1 MLQIFKMAFRD
12 LLRNKRRTIFSALA
26 LAMGLAILLFM
37 AAFINGELIS
47 SRESTIRLSSGHL
60 QVRAKEYNQNRNSL
74 LWEDLIENPMEL
86 AAQVSALE
94 VVETAT
100 PRLFAS
106 GLIFIGDKSE
116 GVRVMGVDPD
126 SSANAPYRDGL
137 LEGEF
142 LQADDRGGI
151 LIGKPLAEKFDLQV
165 GDDFAMLVN
174 TSNGDVDEQRF
185 IIRGIYSTNT
195 TSLDKAVVLM
205 PLNKTQAITQTDNHA
220 SILFV
225 LLKDIEQTD
234 AVAAALQTSQYKVA
248 TWVEMNELLSLIDE
262 VYESFIYILY
272 LIVLGITATV
282 VINTLIMSVYERTRE
297 IGILSAIGMNS
308 RRIMVL
314 FFAESGMIAV
324 IGIFLGL
331 IIGGIMVAYA
341 TKYGFYFGDLGT
353 TGMILGDVIYAKL
366 KPDDAITLTIMA
378 FFVTLAAGVYPAIM
392 AAKMEPVEALRG
404 GKA

>member
-1 MLQIFKMAFRD
+1 MLQILKMAYRD

-26 LAMGLAILLFM
+26 LALGLAVLLFM
-37 AAFINGELIS
+37 SAFINGETIS
-47 SRESTIRLSSGHL
+47 SRETTIRLSSGHL
-60 QVRAKEYNQNRNSL
+60 QVRAKEYNQNSNSL
-74 LWEDLIENPMEL
+74 LWEDLIENPAEL
-86 AAQVSALE
+86 AKQVSTISA
-94 VVETAT
+94 VETAT

-106 GLIFIGDKSE
+106 GLIYVGDKSE

-137 LEGEF
+137 LEGAF
-142 LQADDRGGI
+142 LQADDREGI

-165 GDDFAMLVN
+165 GEDFVMLVN

-205 PLNKTQAITQTDNHA
+205 PLAKAQAITQTENHA
-220 SILFV
+220 SILFI
-225 LLKDIEQTD
+225 LLNDIEKTD
-234 AVAAALQTSQYKVA
+234 AVAAALQTSQYEVV
-248 TWVEMNELLSLIDE
+248 TWVDMNELLSLIDE
-262 VYESFIYILY
+262 IYGSYIFILY

-282 VINTLIMSVYERTRE
+282 IINTLIMSVYERTRE
-297 IGILSAIGMNS
+297 IGILSAIGMNNN
-308 RRIMVL
+308 RIMSL

-324 IGIFLGL
+324 IGIVLGL
-331 IIGGIMVAYA
+331 LIGGIMVAYA

-378 FFVTLAAGVYPAIM
+378 FLVTLAAGIYPAFM
-392 AAKMEPVEALRG
+392 AANMEPVEALRG
-404 GKA
+404 GQS